1 MLTSSSPAAP
11 GGAPA
16 QPGAPPCPKF
26 PRPQLRDRQEAH
38 PCRGRRTLLSVA
50 APVLSSFLLA
60 GFKHTCIPFPEELQ
74 GNLSL
79 SPSPHRHTSE
89 CPPHSC
95 LPVLLLGLKPPG
107 KRASTLFPWWRP
119 LSPGPYVYLQCSIPG
134 HILALSYLPAGAVQ
148 PPRPLSYPPTCRA
161 CIPRG
166 CGPPA
171 LP

>member
-1 MLTSSSPAAP
+1 MGLLPVPSFQGPSSGTGKRLIPAE
-11 GGAPA
+11 GG
-16 QPGAPPCPKF
+16 GRSSLSCTCPPQ
-26 PRPQLRDRQEAH
+26 QL
-38 PCRGRRTLLSVA
+38 P
-50 APVLSSFLLA
+50 LA
-60 GFKHTCIPFPEELQ
+60 GYKHTCIPFPEELQ

-89 CPPHSC
+89 RPPHSC
-95 LPVLLLGLKPPG
+95 LPVLPPGLKPPG
-107 KRASTLFPWWRP
+107 NRASMLFPWWRP
-119 LSPGPYVYLQCSIPG
+119 LSPRPYVYLQCSIPG

-161 CIPRG
+161 CIPHS